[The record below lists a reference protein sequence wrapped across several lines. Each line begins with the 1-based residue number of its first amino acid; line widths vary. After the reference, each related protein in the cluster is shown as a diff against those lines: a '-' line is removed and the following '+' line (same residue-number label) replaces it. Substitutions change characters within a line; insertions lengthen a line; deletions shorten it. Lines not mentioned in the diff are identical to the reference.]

1 MGRETEGK
9 PLSEEEQYARAQRMS
24 MVYCG
29 VARMMTRE
37 ERVRYDVPDILDP
50 HAVKSTLVTCYLNK
64 TPINNSMHH
73 KTLQAVTGISNFISD
88 RLPNHNQ

>member
-24 MVYCG
+24 IVYCG

-37 ERVRYDVPDILDP
+37 ERVIYNVPDILD
-50 HAVKSTLVTCYLNK
+50 HRAVKSTLVTCYLNK
-64 TPINNSMHH
+64 KPIDNSKHH
-73 KTLQAVTGISNFISD
+73 ETLQAVTGISRFISED
-88 RLPNHNQ
+88 L